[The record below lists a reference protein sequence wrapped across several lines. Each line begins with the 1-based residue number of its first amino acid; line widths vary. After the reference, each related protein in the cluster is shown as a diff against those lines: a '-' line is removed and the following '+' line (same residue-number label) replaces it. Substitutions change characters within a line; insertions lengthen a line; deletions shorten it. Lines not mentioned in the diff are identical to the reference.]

1 MESHLRSFRPAFD
14 DLLASSGDADVA
26 DLAGRFD
33 LDIRREQFWKS
44 SLDMIRRDIDTFVD
58 VADRRLGLATPQV

>member
-1 MESHLRSFRPAFD
+1 MESHLHSFRPAFD
-14 DLLASSGDADVA
+14 DFLATSGDTDIA

-33 LDIRREQFWKS
+33 LDIRREQFRES

-58 VADRRLGLATPQV
+58 LADLRLGLAPPQV